1 MLFRSAFTGKFVSE
15 TGCTFK
21 NINIIQTDSQK
32 QFGGLFGQI
41 REEAEI
47 KNVSFE
53 NVTYRLNAATRL
65 VGGAYGVLA
74 GTLSENATVENVTV
88 SGQMLVGAGI
98 ATNFSNYTV
107 GLLTGNGVAKGI
119 SFANITADVVKMDYV
134 TPDTYPYKLAVDKL
148 SGIITISENE
158 SAETKPDTVY
168 N

>member
-1 MLFRSAFTGKFVSE
+1 M
-15 TGCTFK
+15 
-21 NINIIQTDSQK
+21 
-32 QFGGLFGQI
+32 FGQI

-74 GTLSENATVENVTV
+74 GTLSE
-88 SGQMLVGAGI
+88 
-98 ATNFSNYTV
+98 TV

-134 TPDTYPYKLAVDKL
+134 TPDTYPYKLAVDRL